1 MDDTIDSSIP
11 VDVMHRVVGKQ
22 APVAPHSQRLL
33 VAALKEAKTNG
44 SGDGDDGKPRK
55 AAKGKAKAKAK
66 AKTTAKKTTPV
77 PKAAAEK
84 KAPREKTPYTL
95 AKDAFMLKLLV
106 SNF

>member
-1 MDDTIDSSIP
+1 
-11 VDVMHRVVGKQ
+11 MHRVVGKQ

-44 SGDGDDGKPRK
+44 SGDGDDGKPPK
-55 AAKGKAKAKAK
+55 VAKGKAKAKAKAK

-106 SNF
+106 SNV